1 MKALHLKWY
10 KEVYCVNK
18 TINVQR
24 REVLDI
30 EGIKLY
36 YEYFGEGRNKATI
49 VCDSGYGYTLAN
61 WQPIQD
67 KVSQIAKMFI
77 YDRDGLG
84 KSGKSGRPRHS
95 KQIVEN
101 LHKLLKKASI
111 TPPYILVG
119 HSFGGVNVR
128 LYAHTY
134 PEEVVG
140 IILLDS
146 CHEDQ
151 NEKVAPLF
159 KENVQKDYYNQFT
172 EEGTL
177 CEFEEGLKQVR
188 NAQSLGTTP
197 LVVLSAGL
205 QPHHTKESLSAWMS
219 LQEELVKLS
228 EKGEQIIVEN
238 AGHNIH
244 IDCPQVVI
252 NTIKRML
259 ETASQP

>member
-1 MKALHLKWY
+1 M
-10 KEVYCVNK
+10 NK
-18 TINVQR
+18 TISVQR
-24 REVLDI
+24 KEVLDI

-36 YEYFGEGRNKATI
+36 YEYFGKGHNTPTI

-61 WQPIQD
+61 WQLIQD
-67 KVSQIAKMFI
+67 EVSQLAKIFI

-84 KSGKSGRPRHS
+84 KSDKSGRPRHS
-95 KQIVEN
+95 EQIVEN
-101 LHKLLKKASI
+101 LHKLLQKASI
-111 TPPYILVG
+111 PPPYILVG

-128 LYAHTY
+128 LYAHAY

-146 CHEDQ
+146 CHQDQ
-151 NEKVAPLF
+151 NEKVVPLF
-159 KENVQKDYYNQFT
+159 KENVQRDYYNQFT

-177 CEFEEGLKQVR
+177 CEFEESLKQVR
-188 NAQSLGTTP
+188 NAQSLGSTP
-197 LVVLSAGL
+197 LVVLSAGS

-228 EKGEQIIVEN
+228 KKGEQIIVEN

-252 NTIKRML
+252 DTIKSML
-259 ETASQP
+259 ETVSDQP